1 MLIGRKIG
9 MTQVFQEDGK
19 AVSVTVVK
27 VDPCVVIQKKTA
39 EKNGGVNAIQIASEP
54 LKEKHASKPQLGHA
68 KKAGL
73 NSAYRFSF
81 DMRVEN
87 LDDYKLTQ
95 ELKIDLL
102 EKGKFV
108 DVTGTTKGKGFQ
120 GVIKRH
126 GHHGGPAG
134 HGSHFHRAP
143 GSIGCSAYPARVI
156 KGRPMPGQCGNKKIT
171 TQNVQI
177 VEVYPEDNLV
187 LLKGAVPGATQGS
200 LLLKPAV
207 KMRNKK

>member
-9 MTQVFQEDGK
+9 MTQVFQENGK
-19 AVSVTVVK
+19 SVAVTVVK
-27 VDPCVVIQKKTA
+27 IDPCVVIQKKTA
-39 EKNGGVNAIQIASEP
+39 DKNGGVNAIQIAAEP
-54 LKEKHASKPQLGHA
+54 LKEKHARKPQLGHA

-73 NSAYRFSF
+73 NNAYRFSF
-81 DMRVEN
+81 DMRVDN
-87 LDDYKLTQ
+87 LDDYELAQ

-102 EKGKFV
+102 EKDKFV
-108 DVTGTTKGKGFQ
+108 DVTGTSKGKGFQ

-143 GSIGCSAYPARVI
+143 GSIGCSAYPGRVF
-156 KGRPMPGQCGNKKIT
+156 KGRPLPGQCGNVKVT
-171 TQNVQI
+171 TQNVKV
-177 VEVYPEDNLV
+177 VEVYPEDNLI
-187 LLKGAVPGATQGS
+187 LLKGAIPGPSKGVV
-200 LLLKPAV
+200 LLRPAV